1 MEATRF
7 VVTLLAPELTAAS
20 VEKVETALAGQGLAV
35 SARRTLGTAIA
46 HARELRASA
55 AAPTSRRAIERALRA
70 VTSGCPGLDAVV
82 QTAGVHGQPRRLVA
96 LDMDS
101 TLIQVET
108 MNEIARLAGIADRVT
123 PITTRANAGTVDF
136 DESLRQRVALL
147 EGFPEAPLRALA
159 TTTPLT
165 PGAELLI
172 ATLRRRGHAVAI
184 LSAGFTWFCDD
195 VRARLAIDHV
205 HSNTLEVAG
214 GRLTGRLLGPI
225 VNARLKGELLE
236 RLLQAEGLPPDAAVA
251 IGDGAN
257 DVVMLGRAGLGVA
270 FNGKAPAREAASALV
285 TQPSLAVVLYL
296 LGMTDEEIRE

>member
-1 MEATRF
+1 MRF
-7 VVTLLAPELTAAS
+7 VVTLLGAALPPAAI
-20 VEKVETALAGQGLAV
+20 ETIEAALAGQGLAIE
-35 SARRTLGTAIA
+35 SRRSLGTAIA
-46 HARELRASA
+46 HACELRAVA
-55 AAPTSRRAIERALRA
+55 AVPTSRRAIDLALRA
-70 VTSGCPGLDAVV
+70 VTARWPGLDAVV
-82 QTAGVHGQPRRLVA
+82 QTEAVHRHPRRLVA
-96 LDMDS
+96 IDMDS

-147 EGFPEAPLRALA
+147 EGFPEEPLRALA

-205 HSNTLEVAG
+205 HANTLEVAA
-214 GRLTGRLLGPI
+214 GRLTGRLVGPI
-225 VNARLKGELLE
+225 INARLKGELLD
-236 RLLQAEGLPPDAAVA
+236 RLLQGEGLPRDAAVA

-257 DVVMLGRAGLGVA
+257 DVVMLGQAGLGVA
-270 FNGKAPAREAASALV
+270 FNGKAPAREAASAIV

-296 LGMTDEEIRE
+296 LGMTDEEIGA